1 MYLLFLK
8 GYIILIIINT
18 YLSVVCL
25 TERQNRNSPLRID
38 WGGFLGSSK
47 QNRNP
52 ICMQIRKI
60 SLFIQ
65 LDKYKLPFF
74 FIYECVYVTYVFIT
88 SWFSLMWIDQN
99 LTPMRC
105 MMTQRSMSEKGHSCN
120 VKNLTLTSIRLRI
133 LVLNLST
140 SYVKYVQRIIWV

>member
-1 MYLLFLK
+1 M
-8 GYIILIIINT
+8 
-18 YLSVVCL
+18 CL

-65 LDKYKLPFF
+65 LNKYKLPFF
-74 FIYECVYVTYVFIT
+74 FHLRMCLCYICIYHI
-88 SWFSLMWIDQN
+88 WFSLMWIDQN

-105 MMTQRSMSEKGHSCN
+105 MMTQRSMSEKRHSCN